1 MKKLVHA
8 TRIHE
13 LDDNQTIRYRF
24 ILHSF
29 FSIGAGCTTSLIRV
43 FAALGLAS
51 NLKTMTSE
59 ACKIGLSRSVDTGS
73 SLVDCLT
80 EAGTESL
87 ERLPKNHY
95 LNKDKYF

>member
-1 MKKLVHA
+1 M
-8 TRIHE
+8 
-13 LDDNQTIRYRF
+13 Y
-24 ILHSF
+24 SF
-29 FSIGAGCTTSLIRV
+29 SPLPPLPVGVLAPLFLFFVSIGSGCTTSLIRV
-43 FAALGLAS
+43 FAALGMAT

-87 ERLPKNHY
+87 SKIPTNHY